1 MAVNKHF
8 HTSNSAAIATEKSLY
23 NNLVAEAI
31 QIYGHDVYYMDRT
44 LVNEDTILGIDPLSK
59 FKDAAKIEMYMEDAD
74 GGFAGERELISQFG
88 LENLSEATFVV
99 NKLRFQEMTKQI
111 MIESGTSS
119 EEGGSILLEEGS
131 LIQSTDAGGSI
142 LINATDSSSSN
153 SGDEFL
159 LDGTDSSSTDAG
171 DKIILNATAV
181 DSYSKLEGSDFYI
194 LSETAA
200 TDSDRPLEGD
210 ALYHPI
216 LEKMFQINFVDHDE
230 PFHQLDNNP
239 VYKLRC
245 RLFDYGMEA
254 LDTGISDID
263 AIETTETL
271 DALIYQF
278 TLEQSSA
285 VNEDIR
291 LENGITNAGL
301 ALLDGTDLNFER
313 MVLNGTDLH
322 FEKMILSGTDS
333 SSTNAGD
340 NIRLEGGDSSDGIL
354 LNETSETVPSNR
366 ESNVRLEGGDS
377 SDGYLLNE
385 NSETSTSNAGDNIS
399 GEDDTTSVGESIIL
413 EQPADSG
420 DAAYLLNEDYIVGDF
435 DTDTTTQNELFEVQ
449 SRSVLDFSE
458 SNPFGDVGSSS

>member
-119 EEGGSILLEEGS
+119 AEGGSILLEEGS

-153 SGDEFL
+153 AGDEFL

-171 DKIILNATAV
+171 DKIILNATAI
-181 DSYSKLEGSDFYI
+181 DSYSKLEGSTFYI
-194 LSETAA
+194 LTETAA
-200 TDSDRPLEGD
+200 TDTDRPLEGD

-301 ALLDGTDLNFER
+301 VLEETD
-313 MVLNGTDLH
+313 
-322 FEKMILSGTDS
+322 
-333 SSTNAGD
+333 GD
-340 NIRLEGGDSSDGIL
+340 NI
-354 LNETSETVPSNR
+354 T
-366 ESNVRLEGGDS
+366 
-377 SDGYLLNE
+377 
-385 NSETSTSNAGDNIS
+385 
-399 GEDDTTSVGESIIL
+399 GEDDTTSVGESILL

-435 DTDTTTQNELFEVQ
+435 STDTTTQNELFEVQ

>member
-8 HTSNSAAIATEKSLY
+8 HTSKSAAIATEKSLY
-23 NNLVAEAI
+23 SNLVAEAI

-171 DKIILNATAV
+171 DKIILNATAI
-181 DSYSKLEGSDFYI
+181 DSYSKLEGSTFYI

-200 TDSDRPLEGD
+200 TDSDRPFEGD

-230 PFHQLDNNP
+230 PFH
-239 VYKLRC
+239 
-245 RLFDYGMEA
+245 
-254 LDTGISDID
+254 
-263 AIETTETL
+263 
-271 DALIYQF
+271 
-278 TLEQSSA
+278 
-285 VNEDIR
+285 
-291 LENGITNAGL
+291 
-301 ALLDGTDLNFER
+301 
-313 MVLNGTDLH
+313 
-322 FEKMILSGTDS
+322 
-333 SSTNAGD
+333 
-340 NIRLEGGDSSDGIL
+340 
-354 LNETSETVPSNR
+354 
-366 ESNVRLEGGDS
+366 
-377 SDGYLLNE
+377 
-385 NSETSTSNAGDNIS
+385 
-399 GEDDTTSVGESIIL
+399 
-413 EQPADSG
+413 
-420 DAAYLLNEDYIVGDF
+420 
-435 DTDTTTQNELFEVQ
+435 
-449 SRSVLDFSE
+449 
-458 SNPFGDVGSSS
+458 